1 MFRKSCFAHNFFFTS
16 TCLGSLVPFTCVYA
30 KLGNWKLLLP
40 VAMKKD
46 FTKSGYSFS
55 GNILQ
60 NTFFEIFFYMLYG
73 RYVSFKVEM
82 NMMRAL
88 KIYDSL

>member
-1 MFRKSCFAHNFFFTS
+1 VIQQKNCECLEKVALPIIFFTS
-16 TCLGSLVPFTCVYA
+16 TCLGSLGPFTCVCQI
-30 KLGNWKLLLP
+30 GNWKLLFS
-40 VAMKKD
+40 VAMKKI
-46 FTKSGYSFS
+46 FS
-55 GNILQ
+55 
-60 NTFFEIFFYMLYG
+60 TFFYMLYG